1 MFVNNEDYEIE
12 FWANEVVEIMAKV
25 EGIPKKDARLRFLEC
40 LSIYIGFYEIGL
52 KPQVA
57 VDKMWMGDK
66 K

>member
-12 FWANEVVEIMAKV
+12 FWANEVVEITAKV

-52 KPQVA
+52 RPHVA
-57 VDKMWMGDK
+57 VDKFWLGDK